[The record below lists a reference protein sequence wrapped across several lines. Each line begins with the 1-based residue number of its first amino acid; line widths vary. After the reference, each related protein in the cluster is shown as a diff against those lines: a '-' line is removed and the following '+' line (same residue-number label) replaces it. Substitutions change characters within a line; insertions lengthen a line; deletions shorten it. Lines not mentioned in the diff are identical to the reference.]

1 MMRPTQCTSVAVAL
15 VLGSSMPM
23 MSGCAVGMAMS
34 GKENIDTS
42 IMFPGSPRQVVIAKA
57 GPPELSTSNDEGK
70 RVDTY
75 FVTKGNQP
83 SVARAGVHALLDLLT
98 FFLWEFLGTAWEFG
112 AGRSEKSRYVLTY
125 DKEDKIEDVS
135 EIKEVKGSVKQEG
148 Q

>member
-1 MMRPTQCTSVAVAL
+1 MRLTRCTSVVVAL
-15 VLGSSMPM
+15 ALGSSMPM

-57 GPPELSTSNDEGK
+57 GPPEISTSNDEGK

-75 FVTKGNQP
+75 FVIKGNEP

-98 FFLWEFLGTAWEFG
+98 FFLWEFIGTAWEFG
-112 AGRSEKSRYVLTY
+112 AGRSEKNRYVLTY
-125 DKEDKIEDVS
+125 DKEDRIEDVS
-135 EIKEVKGSVKQEG
+135 MIKGAAKQEG
-148 Q
+148 E

>member
-1 MMRPTQCTSVAVAL
+1 MRLARCTSVVVAL
-15 VLGSSMPM
+15 ALGSSMPM

-57 GPPELSTSNDEGK
+57 GPPEISTNEGGK

-75 FVTKGNQP
+75 FVVKGNQP
-83 SVARAGVHALLDLLT
+83 SVARAVVHALLDLLT
-98 FFLWEFLGTAWEFG
+98 FFLWEFIGTAWEFG
-112 AGRSEKSRYVLTY
+112 AGQSEKSRYVLTY
-125 DKEDKIEDVS
+125 DKEDRIEDVRV
-135 EIKEVKGSVKQEG
+135 IKGVAGQEG

>member
-1 MMRPTQCTSVAVAL
+1 MRSFRWTSIVVAIAFGGSVPTI
-15 VLGSSMPM
+15 
-23 MSGCAVGMAMS
+23 SGCAVGMAMY

-57 GPPELSTSNDEGK
+57 GPPDISSANEGGK

-75 FVTKGNQP
+75 FVVKGNEP

-98 FFLWEFLGTAWEFG
+98 FFLWEFIGTAWEFG

-125 DKEDKIEDVS
+125 DKEDKIEDISVVRGVS
-135 EIKEVKGSVKQEG
+135 KDEG
-148 Q
+148 G